1 MFEAVCGEVGRGTFR
16 AVRGAWA
23 HAVVYDGGFWGRL
36 RSVAVAV
43 GQGTATRIFILEGT
57 VEMTQRVFG
66 RALCTTETDHV
77 RHGRRP
83 PANSSVRS
91 VLLTQPRVCAWA
103 RGDARGLSPSPSP
116 GCSSRKTVA
125 AMAMPPPS
133 GRSRSLLRMKT
144 AGQRTTHLMCL
155 KVHTAMRGQP
165 HLGPSGASG
174 APPRRDFR
182 TAVRV
187 P

>member
-23 HAVVYDGGFWGRL
+23 HAVVDDGGFWGRL

-66 RALCTTETDHV
+66 RALRTTETDHV

-83 PANSSVRS
+83 PADAFVLSTSSHKPAS
-91 VLLTQPRVCAWA
+91 VHGQGATPEAFRALQPPGAP
-103 RGDARGLSPSPSP
+103 RGRPVSY
-116 GCSSRKTVA
+116 
-125 AMAMPPPS
+125 
-133 GRSRSLLRMKT
+133 
-144 AGQRTTHLMCL
+144 THLRA
-155 KVHTAMRGQP
+155 HET
-165 HLGPSGASG
+165 
-174 APPRRDFR
+174 
-182 TAVRV
+182 
-187 P
+187 

>member
-1 MFEAVCGEVGRGTFR
+1 MFEAVCGEVGRGTLR

-57 VEMTQRVFG
+57 VEMTQRGFG
-66 RALCTTETDHV
+66 RALRTTETDHV

-83 PANSSVRS
+83 PADSSVLSSFSHNPAS
-91 VLLTQPRVCAWA
+91 VHGQ
-103 RGDARGLSPSPSP
+103 GDARGLSPSPSP
-116 GCSSRKTVA
+116 GCSSRKAVA

-133 GRSRSLLRMKT
+133 GRSRSLPRVRT
-144 AGQRTTHLMCL
+144 AGQRTTYFVCGG
-155 KVHTAMRGQP
+155 ARPRGALP
-165 HLGPSGASG
+165 LCRRTPSPPGRSPPTRLVRFGASES
-174 APPRRDFR
+174 
-182 TAVRV
+182 
-187 P
+187 